1 MSETSSKIRTGFKYV
16 YLVMFFALL
25 AGFFHPLIT
34 GNSFDSVISGV
45 VVLFVGLAGGIL
57 VYKSAS
63 SEKNRIIYFGVG
75 FGLIAISLAL
85 IFQLTGRV

>member
-34 GNSFDSVISGV
+34 GNSFDSLISGV

-75 FGLIAISLAL
+75 FGLVAISLAL